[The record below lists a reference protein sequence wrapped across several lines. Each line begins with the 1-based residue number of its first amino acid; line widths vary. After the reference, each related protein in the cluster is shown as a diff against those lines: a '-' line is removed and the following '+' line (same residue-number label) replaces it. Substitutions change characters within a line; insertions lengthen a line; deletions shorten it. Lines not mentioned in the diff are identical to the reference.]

1 MWIWKQSAAIFFC
14 GKQSDTFSFTQFFMV
29 CENAPFL
36 FYSKEA
42 TAIRHNSINI
52 INADLLRFNAVT
64 FHGDKLL

>member
-1 MWIWKQSAAIFFC
+1 
-14 GKQSDTFSFTQFFMV
+14 MV